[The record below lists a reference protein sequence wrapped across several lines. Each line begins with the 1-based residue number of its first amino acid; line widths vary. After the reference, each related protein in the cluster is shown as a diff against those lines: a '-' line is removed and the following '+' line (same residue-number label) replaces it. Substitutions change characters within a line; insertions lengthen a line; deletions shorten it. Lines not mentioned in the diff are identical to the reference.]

1 MIRLLKPQ
9 DYDTWIELAREVE
22 PLFGPM
28 TGSRE
33 FQTGIKECILNN
45 NAYGI
50 EHEDGSLA
58 GVVAID
64 RENNEIAWLA
74 VGRKYRG
81 KSYGEQLVKRAI
93 RELESNGPI
102 YVQTFSENISEGK
115 NARMIYLRNG
125 FEDLKEAGKNPAGID
140 TAIMR
145 RDPLHD

>member
-9 DYDTWIELAREVE
+9 DYGTWIELAREVE

-28 TGSRE
+28 TGSLE

-74 VGRKYRG
+74 VERRYRG
-81 KSYGEQLVKRAI
+81 NNYGEQLVKRAI
-93 RELESNGPI
+93 RELESNGDI
-102 YVQTFSENISEGK
+102 FVQTFSEEIKEGK
-115 NARMIYLRNG
+115 SARMIYQRNG
-125 FEDLKEAGKNPAGID
+125 FEDFKDAGKNPAGID
-140 TAIMR
+140 TVIMR
-145 RDPLHD
+145 REHLHD